1 MNDHLKKIVGFK
13 GKSKISTRIL
23 RKSLVFQMKI
33 KDSNQNVKKSICFQ
47 RKIKDFNDN
56 LKKIIVFQRVIEK
69 IRLQPP
75 EDRFDDT
82 FEKTPP
88 RQECEKYA
96 AKSRKCDRG
105 ARFL

>member
-1 MNDHLKKIVGFK
+1 M
-13 GKSKISTRIL
+13 STINL
-23 RKSLVFQMKI
+23 RKSFVFQTKI
-33 KDSNQNVKKSICFQ
+33 KDFNDNVKKIIGFQ

-56 LKKIIVFQRVIEK
+56 LKKIIVFQRK
-69 IRLQPP
+69 INNFRLQPP
-75 EDRFDDT
+75 ADRFHDT

-105 ARFL
+105 VRFL